1 MATQGKWIIPGYIG
15 LGKFYLA
22 RISANK
28 RYRIWNSP
36 GSAGDLRVEAR
47 DGDQAIV
54 AVVKSGSSIDIEGAS
69 IMIRRYS
76 ASSAGNELSGEYE
89 NID

>member
-1 MATQGKWIIPGYIG
+1 MATQGKWIIPGHIG
-15 LGKFYLA
+15 LGKFYLV

-28 RYRIWNSP
+28 RYRIWNSLN
-36 GSAGDLRVEAR
+36 SAGDLRVEAQ
-47 DGDQAIV
+47 DGPQTVV
-54 AVVKSGSSIDIEGAS
+54 AVVKSGSSIDIEGTA
-69 IMIRRYS
+69 IIIRRYS